1 MSKAATLQTTTH
13 SNLIVM
19 LQAWA
24 RDTRSSTFRWIKE
37 WKAMNWSSP
46 RQEAQKKI
54 SLFDG
59 VQATLFHL
67 AILHQRGK

>member
-46 RQEAQKKI
+46 RQEAQKK
-54 SLFDG
+54 
-59 VQATLFHL
+59 
-67 AILHQRGK
+67 